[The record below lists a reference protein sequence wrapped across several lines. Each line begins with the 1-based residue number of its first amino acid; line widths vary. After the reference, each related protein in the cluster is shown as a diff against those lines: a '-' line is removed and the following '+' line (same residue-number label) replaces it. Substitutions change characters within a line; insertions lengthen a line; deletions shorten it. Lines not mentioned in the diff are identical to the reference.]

1 MAHASRWL
9 SSTSVLLLSACL
21 QQPMNTSPGDSDL
34 NLPQAAI
41 DWSVS
46 NPELYSAGKGEATS
60 SSFGFSDTLF
70 CFENSYLGANCRG
83 ATSSVKSVIGNDPVA
98 IRGFMLNFY
107 KNPYDNNSQAYAA
120 NGVVIQGAWVETA
133 ELSFDLSDGSLR
145 LSNHEQTV
153 VHAGAC
159 DLDDVNNTAD
169 QFTVGYREEN
179 RILTGLYLADEYDYE
194 NSIYTNAH
202 IRGARVS
209 YSAIEA
215 NPEAENEN
223 STCGAYCWTFLP
235 NTDAGLSADFGQGF
249 VSTTSPTV
257 LVSNYFGVTASTNI
271 DNWQKR
277 VITGFCLAGYKQYS
291 GGAKRPLVH
300 HMRVR
305 THQPVIVRVN

>member
-9 SSTSVLLLSACL
+9 SFASVLLVAACL
-21 QQPMNTSPGDSDL
+21 QQPVSSGGDGSIID
-34 NLPQAAI
+34 LPQSAI

-46 NPELYSAGKGEATS
+46 NPELYSAGKGEATN
-60 SSFGFSDTLF
+60 SSFGFSDALF
-70 CFENSYLGANCRG
+70 CFENSYLGTNCRR
-83 ATSSVKSVIGNDPVA
+83 ATNSVTSVIGSDPVA

-107 KNPYDNNSQAYAA
+107 KTPYDNNSQAYAT

-145 LSNHEQTV
+145 LTNHEQTV
-153 VHAGAC
+153 VHAGSC
-159 DLDDVNNTAD
+159 DLDDVNNTAN

-179 RILTGLYLADEYDYE
+179 RILTGLYLADEYDFE
-194 NSIYTNAH
+194 NGIYTNGH

-215 NPEAENEN
+215 NPEAETSG

-235 NTDAGLSADFGQGF
+235 NTAAALSADFGQGF
-249 VSTTSPTV
+249 VSATSSNV

-271 DNWQKR
+271 DNWEKR
-277 VITGFCLAGYKQYS
+277 VVTGFCLAGYKQYS
-291 GGAKRPLVH
+291 GGTQRPLVH

-305 THQPVIVRVN
+305 THQPAIVRVN